1 MDLMENTVTIKAS
14 TNGITV
20 VLDGS
25 KTFDEIKAAT
35 AAKFKASAS
44 FLGNAKMAITF
55 DGLEMTEGQ
64 KSELLKTIS
73 DNCELQV
80 TAFYNTKEEM
90 NKTETIKYTQE
101 LMKDPYI
108 ARFYKGNLRS
118 GQSLD
123 TENSIIILGDI
134 KHSFRYHA
142 LLLGTVGQLKLYQS
156 VTYYRRHGRVMRHD
170 SYHSVTYRKD
180 KRYAVSFIEWYF
192 R

>member
-25 KTFDEIKAAT
+25 KSFDEIKKAT

-55 DGLEMTEGQ
+55 DGLEMTEEQ

-90 NKTETIKYTQE
+90 NKSTT
-101 LMKDPYI
+101 
-108 ARFYKGNLRS
+108 GS
-118 GQSLD
+118 
-123 TENSIIILGDI
+123 
-134 KHSFRYHA
+134 RYRINMHI
-142 LLLGTVGQLKLYQS
+142 LLGKLSIMIRIEFLKVRPTVL
-156 VTYYRRHGRVMRHD
+156 
-170 SYHSVTYRKD
+170 
-180 KRYAVSFIEWYF
+180 
-192 R
+192 